1 MPFKLQYA
9 SNLFV
14 DLHKHKY
21 TTLVNPVCSTL
32 SLLGNIGKP
41 HDAKTYHFLNY
52 CSRNWDRVLW
62 VTGAHEST
70 TTEGQPIPYAKALH
84 AVQSLSQEF
93 PNVRCLDAEEEVFS
107 EEKTIILG
115 LPPDSPSIIQRV
127 YRPSLTYTVLRTV
140 FWSMT
145 NPMANILF
153 LTSTPTEKSLIPIDG
168 STLEAP
174 VSLWLS
180 GNSKKNTLCVDDT
193 GKQLF
198 VSNSCFQTASSVT
211 RRPSYSPTAFVE
223 IVDRTPGLSETEGKQ
238 SLKLA

>member
-21 TTLVNPVCSTL
+21 TTLVTPVCSTL
-32 SLLGNIGKP
+32 ALLGNIGKP

-52 CSRNWDRVLW
+52 CSQNWDKVLW
-62 VTGAHEST
+62 VTGAHET
-70 TTEGQPIPYAKALH
+70 THAKGLD
-84 AVQSLSQEF
+84 AVKSLTKEF
-93 PNVRCLDAEEEVFS
+93 TNVRCLDAEEEVFS
-107 EEKTIILG
+107 EEKTIVLG
-115 LPPDSPSIIQRV
+115 LPPESPSILQKV
-127 YRPSLTYTVLRTV
+127 YRSSLTHTVLRTV

-153 LTSTPTEKSLIPIDG
+153 LTSTPTEKPLIPIDG
-168 STLEAP
+168 CRLEAP
-174 VSLWLS
+174 VSVWLS
-180 GNSKKNTLCVDDT
+180 GNSKKNTLSVDVT

-198 VSNSCFQTASSVT
+198 ATNSCFQTASSVT

-223 IVDRTPGLSETEGKQ
+223 IVDRDPRLSVGDGKQ
-238 SLKLA
+238 SLQLA

>member
-32 SLLGNIGKP
+32 ALLGNIGKP
-41 HDAKTYHFLNY
+41 HDAKTYHFMNY
-52 CSRNWDRVLW
+52 CSQNWDRVLW
-62 VTGAHEST
+62 VTGAHESVA
-70 TTEGQPIPYAKALH
+70 AKTLD
-84 AVQSLSQEF
+84 AVNSLTHEF
-93 PNVRCLDAEEEVFS
+93 PNVRCLDSDEEVFS
-107 EEKTIILG
+107 ADNTIVLG
-115 LPPDSPSIIQRV
+115 LPPESPSMLQKV
-127 YRPSLTYTVLRTV
+127 YRSDLTLTVLRTV

-145 NPMANILF
+145 NPLSNIIV
-153 LTSTPTEKSLIPIDG
+153 LTSMPTKKSLTPIDG

-180 GNSKKNTLCVDDT
+180 GTSKHNSLCVDNS

-198 VSNSCFQTASSVT
+198 ATNSCFQTASSLT

-223 IVDRTPGLSETEGKQ
+223 ILDRTPGLSETQGKQ
-238 SLKLA
+238 SLQLA

>member
-21 TTLVNPVCSTL
+21 TSLVNPVCSTL
-32 SLLGNIGKP
+32 ALLGNIGKP
-41 HDAKTYHFLNY
+41 HDAKTYHFMNY

-70 TTEGQPIPYAKALH
+70 ALD
-84 AVQSLSQEF
+84 AVKSLSHEF
-93 PNVRCLDAEEEVFS
+93 PNVRYLDADEEIFS
-107 EEKTIILG
+107 ADNTIVLG
-115 LPPDSPSIIQRV
+115 LPPDSPSIFQKV
-127 YRPSLTYTVLRTV
+127 YRSDLTHTVLRTV

-145 NPMANILF
+145 NPMANIIV
-153 LTSTPTEKSLIPIDG
+153 LTSLPARKSLTPIDG
-168 STLEAP
+168 CTLEGP

-180 GNSKKNTLCVDDT
+180 GNSKHNSLCVDDS

-198 VSNSCFQTASSVT
+198 ATNSCFQTPSCLT

-223 IVDRTPGLSETEGKQ
+223 ILDRTPGLSETEGKQ
-238 SLKLA
+238 SLQLA